1 MAEQKESSVLFSLKE
16 LMNLEEDRI
25 KQEDNARKAK
35 QEAELQAR
43 LDAERRQREDEE
55 ARIRG
60 EEDRRRAEEQRVREE
75 QARIEAIHN
84 AEVEKARLEAENAAR
99 LESMKRQQEHERHV
113 LTIKQDKHKRNLLIA
128 AVGAA
133 LLLIF
138 GAVGAAMVI
147 KGQND
152 KAAAIAAE
160 QQKQNLE
167 LQAKMDALN
176 KQLEDGKNNIDN
188 LQNQLGTVSDT
199 AQKLALEKQLAEAKK
214 AQELAAKERAKVA
227 ASRPAGG
234 GGGGGPTKPRAAC
247 TCQSG
252 DPLCSCIQ

>member
-25 KQEDNARKAK
+25 RQEETARKAK

-43 LDAERRQREDEE
+43 LDAERRQREEE
-55 ARIRG
+55 ESRIRG

-75 QARIEAIHN
+75 QARVEAIHA
-84 AEVEKARLEAENAAR
+84 AEVEKARLDAENAAR
-99 LESMKRQQEHERHV
+99 LEQMRRQQEHERH
-113 LTIKQDKHKRNLLIA
+113 LQTIKQDKHKRNLLIA

-138 GAVGAAMVI
+138 GAIGFVMVVN
-147 KGQND
+147 KNAREREES
-152 KAAAIAAE
+152 AAAQAKE
-160 QQKQNLE
+160 TME
-167 LQAKMDALN
+167 LQAKLDALN

-188 LQNQLGTVSDT
+188 LNAQLGTVTD
-199 AQKLALEKQLAEAKK
+199 QAKK
-214 AQELAAKERAKVA
+214 QQAAAALAARKMA

-234 GGGGGPTKPRAAC
+234 GGGGGPPKPRAAC

>member
-1 MAEQKESSVLFSLKE
+1 M
-16 LMNLEEDRI
+16 
-25 KQEDNARKAK
+25 
-35 QEAELQAR
+35 
-43 LDAERRQREDEE
+43 DAERRQREEEE

-60 EEDRRRAEEQRVREE
+60 DEERRRAEEQRVREE

-99 LESMKRQQEHERHV
+99 QEATKRQQEHERH
-113 LTIKQDKHKRNLLIA
+113 LQTIKQDKHKRNLLIA

-138 GAVGAAMVI
+138 GAVGAAIVI

-152 KAAAIAAE
+152 KAAAVAAE
-160 QQKQNLE
+160 TARQNAE
-167 LQAKMDALN
+167 LQAKFDAMN
-176 KQLEDGKNNIDN
+176 KQLEDGKANIDN
-188 LQNQLGTVSDT
+188 LSAQLGSVTDT
-199 AQKLALEKQLAEAKK
+199 AQKLALEKQLEEAKK
-214 AQELAAKERAKVA
+214 KQAADAIQAQKLRD
-227 ASRPAGG
+227 SRPRGGGG

-252 DPLCSCIQ
+252 DPLCSCI